1 MAYTPK
7 SSNPG
12 IFDVYKT
19 GSKSVSSNK
28 SYVRACSVSYAY
40 DSGYYNYIGNN
51 TIAYPLCQLA
61 DAPESAAV
69 KTNDVYSYVFL
80 KGFLVTDNN
89 KKLLRRKCTIDNVHI
104 AGYDGPGQSGPQVG
118 SMSVTL
124 NGCMLVPTYDTIPIA
139 DRIQYQQPD
148 AEWMQIDAV
157 YLSNFDCK
165 IVQSIDYSRA
175 TKCYF
180 LSHDGDIPSDFSA
193 EQSNAVSVYNDI
205 TVKVLAMR
213 LEKAV
218 NQMTQQYSSDYEI
231 TDAIIQ
237 LDNNEIIVLKGN
249 NKVRDDY
256 FLNAVTNWGTDQP
269 ILENLEF
276 WYDTDFYNVP
286 TSITELAYDEQYL
299 GISKLNTMLIMS
311 SYGAAATSCITPF
324 AKTITS
330 SIDDFASY
338 DIVNLLPS
346 TMQQHS
352 TTFTDVEPFEYFN
365 AEDFDP
371 DADWESFIAGIV
383 VDYDYYYNGK
393 IIINPTYSLYQHNS
407 RNGLQR
413 RVFQEDVKTIG
424 LTDLTQDQIEK
435 MEDLT
440 EIPYASMTSEGLFIT
455 PMEYYEGFNANRVEG
470 SLLTLEN
477 KVKENDRDIPV
488 YFWVETLKNWC
499 TYEYEKLT
507 DWNGFARLKVWNG
520 RNGWHYLDEIL
531 QQQRSCQM
539 TITQMQDARTDYLAG
554 RDPDKNLGR
563 LNRYRNILVANSS
576 LYRFPYEKLNTTVL
590 QRVYTPTNEA
600 NWIVE
605 DNTFFLVRVISKA
618 VDYLADY
625 AMMLVDW
632 SPIGLIYN
640 SYKDGI
646 GSAFG
651 AGWNRWTSTLGDIF
665 GGIKAL
671 VSPVINWLFSDSE
684 VTNTP
689 EKRLKKIDTR
699 RLLVTAAEY
708 LFLPYDTGY
717 SSNDVTTFQ
726 TIRFRN
732 EWGADGIVSRTSLKA
747 GHNIGN
753 PIGSPLV
760 VRSTTGELT
769 LAVSMTYQGPWRQY
783 YGDEDYKKQVGI
795 SQNDVDMTNKM
806 LEKMFGDGKD
816 KTASD
821 YLNIRGGLL
830 SSIALADGASLQ
842 TVMAN
847 DVVEQTNAG
856 DSASCEITITA
867 NRSKTSSDVETPTIN
882 TLTKW

>member
-12 IFDVYKT
+12 TFDVYKT
-19 GSKSVSSNK
+19 DSKSGSSTK

-40 DSGYYNYIGNN
+40 DLCYVDDDS
-51 TIAYPLCQLA
+51 IAYPLCQLA
-61 DAPESAAV
+61 GAPQSSN
-69 KTNDVYSYVFL
+69 KSNDVYSYVFL

-89 KKLLRRKCTIDNVHI
+89 VKLLRRKCTINNVHI
-104 AGYDGPGQSGPQVG
+104 AGYDGSSQSGPQVG

-124 NGCMLVPTYDTIPIA
+124 NGCMLVPKHNTITIA
-139 DRIQYQQPD
+139 DRIQYQEPD
-148 AEWMQIDAV
+148 AQYMLVDVV
-157 YLSNFDCK
+157 YLSNFDCD
-165 IVQSIDYSRA
+165 IVKTINYSRA

-180 LSHDGDIPSDFSA
+180 LGGGASSVPPSDFSQ
-193 EQSNAVSVYNDI
+193 EQSNAVTTYNDI
-205 TVKVLAMR
+205 SVKVLAMR
-213 LEKAV
+213 LEKKV
-218 NQMTQQYSSDYEI
+218 NQMVGGQSDYEI

-237 LDNNEIIVLKGN
+237 IDNNEIIVLKGN
-249 NKVRDDY
+249 DRVRDDY
-256 FLNAVTNWGTDQP
+256 FLNAVTNWKSNQP
-269 ILENLEF
+269 RLQDLKFE
-276 WYDTDFYNVP
+276 YYNDYYYVP
-286 TSITELAYDEQYL
+286 TSITTLAYDEQYL

-311 SYGAAATSCITPF
+311 SGGAAASESITPT
-324 AKTITS
+324 AETITS
-330 SIDDFASY
+330 TIDALDGPT
-338 DIVNLLPS
+338 IVNLLPS
-346 TMQQHS
+346 SMQQHE
-352 TTFTDVEPFEYFN
+352 TTFTDVVPFEYFR

-371 DADWESFIAGIV
+371 DADWESFIEGII

-393 IIINPTYSLYQHNS
+393 IIKNHTYSLYQRNS

-413 RVFQEDVKTIG
+413 RVFQEDGKTTG
-424 LTDLTQDQIEK
+424 LTDLTDDQIEK
-435 MEDLT
+435 MENLT
-440 EIPYASMTSEGLFIT
+440 EIPYASMTSEGLFVT
-455 PMEYYEGFNANRVEG
+455 PMEFYEGFNANRVEG

-477 KVKENDRDIPV
+477 KVKENDSDIPV

-520 RNGWHYLDEIL
+520 KNGWLYLDEIL

-539 TITQMQDARTDYLAG
+539 TITQMQDARTNYLAG
-554 RDPDKNLGR
+554 RDASINLDR

-600 NWIVE
+600 DWIVE
-605 DNTFFLVRVISKA
+605 DDTFFLVRVVSKF
-618 VDYLADY
+618 VDFLEDW
-625 AMMLVDW
+625 AMMIVDW

-640 SYKDGI
+640 AYTDGI

-651 AGWNRWTSTLGDIF
+651 AGWNRWTSALGDIF
-665 GGIKAL
+665 GGIAAL
-671 VSPVINWLFSDSE
+671 VSPVIDWLFSDAEAS
-684 VTNTP
+684 NTL

-699 RLLVTAAEY
+699 KLLVTAAEY

-732 EWGADGIVSRTSLKA
+732 EWGTDGIVSRTGLKA

-753 PIGSPLV
+753 PMGSPLV

-769 LAVSMTYQGPWRQY
+769 LAVSMTYQGPWKQF
-783 YGDEDYKKQVGI
+783 YGDDDYEKHVGL

-806 LEKMFGDGKD
+806 LAKMFGDGKD
-816 KTASD
+816 KTAND

-830 SSIALADGASLQ
+830 NTVALAGGTSLQ

-847 DVVEQTNAG
+847 DAVEQTNAG

-867 NRSKTSSDVETPTIN
+867 NRSKTYSDVETPTIN

>member
-19 GSKSVSSNK
+19 GSKSGTSTK

-40 DSGYYNYIGNN
+40 PSGYIGDNS
-51 TIAYPLCQLA
+51 IAYPLCQLA
-61 DAPESAAV
+61 DAPESAD

-89 KKLLRRKCTIDNVHI
+89 VKLLRRKCTINNVHI
-104 AGYDGPGQSGPQVG
+104 AGYDGPSQSGPQVG

-148 AEWMQIDAV
+148 AEWMLIDAV

-165 IVQSIDYSRA
+165 IVKSISYSSA
-175 TKCYF
+175 TNCYF
-180 LSHDGDIPSDFSA
+180 LGGGGVIPSDFSA

-213 LEKAV
+213 LEKVV

-269 ILENLEF
+269 RLENLEF
-276 WYDTDFYNVP
+276 WHNNDFYNVY

-311 SYGAAATSCITPF
+311 SYGAAATSYIIPF

-330 SIDDFASY
+330 SIDAFASY

-352 TTFTDVEPFEYFN
+352 TTFTDVVPFEYFT
-365 AEDFDP
+365 AEVFDP
-371 DADWESFIAGIV
+371 DADWESFIEGIL

-413 RVFQEDVKTIG
+413 RVLQEDVKTTG
-424 LTDLTQDQIEK
+424 LTDLTRDQIEK

-440 EIPYASMTSEGLFIT
+440 EIPYASMTSEGLFVT

-477 KVKENDRDIPV
+477 KVKENDSDIPV

-520 RNGWHYLDEIL
+520 RNGWFYLDEIL

-539 TITQMQDARTDYLAG
+539 TITQMQDARTDYLAD
-554 RDPDKNLGR
+554 RDAAKNLER

-605 DNTFFLVRVISKA
+605 DDTFFLVRVVSKV
-618 VDYLADY
+618 VDFLENY
-625 AMMLVDW
+625 AMMIVDW
-632 SPIGLIYN
+632 SPIGIIYN

-651 AGWNRWTSTLGDIF
+651 AGWNRWTSALGDIF
-665 GGIKAL
+665 GGIEAL

-684 VTNTP
+684 ATNTP
-689 EKRLKKIDTR
+689 EKRLRKIDTR
-699 RLLVTAAEY
+699 KLLVAAVEY

-717 SSNDVTTFQ
+717 SSNDVATFQ

-732 EWGADGIVSRTSLKA
+732 EWGTDGIVSRTSLKA

-753 PIGSPLV
+753 PMGSPLV

-769 LAVSMTYQGPWRQY
+769 LAVSMTYQGPWRQF
-783 YGDEDYKKQVGI
+783 YGTEDYVKQVGI

-806 LEKMFGDGKD
+806 LAKMFGDGTD
-816 KTASD
+816 KTAND

-830 SSIALADGASLQ
+830 SSIALAGGASLK

-856 DSASCEITITA
+856 DSASCEITIIA

>member
-1 MAYTPK
+1 MDYTPK

-40 DSGYYNYIGNN
+40 DSGYNNYIGDN

-104 AGYDGPGQSGPQVG
+104 AGYNGPSQSGPQVG

-139 DRIQYQQPD
+139 DRIQYQQPG
-148 AEWMQIDAV
+148 AEFMQIDAV

-165 IVQSIDYSRA
+165 IVRSISYSRA
-175 TKCYF
+175 TECYF

-276 WYDTDFYNVP
+276 WHNNDFYNVY
-286 TSITELAYDEQYL
+286 TSITDLAYDEQYL

-311 SYGAAATSCITPF
+311 SYGAAATSYIIPF

-330 SIDDFASY
+330 SIDAFASY

-352 TTFTDVEPFEYFN
+352 TTFTDVVPFEYFT

-371 DADWESFIAGIV
+371 DADWESFIEGIL

-413 RVFQEDVKTIG
+413 RVFQEDVKTTG

-440 EIPYASMTSEGLFIT
+440 EIPYASMTSEGLFVT

-477 KVKENDRDIPV
+477 KVKENDSDIPV

-539 TITQMQDARTDYLAG
+539 TITQMQDARTDYLAD
-554 RDPDKNLGR
+554 RDAAKNLDR

-605 DNTFFLVRVISKA
+605 DDTFFLVRVVSKV
-618 VDYLADY
+618 VDFLEDY
-625 AMMLVDW
+625 AMMIVDW
-632 SPIGLIYN
+632 SPIGIIYN

-651 AGWNRWTSTLGDIF
+651 AGWNRWTSALGDIF
-665 GGIKAL
+665 GGIEAL

-684 VTNTP
+684 ATNTP
-689 EKRLKKIDTR
+689 EKRLRKIDTR
-699 RLLVTAAEY
+699 KLLVAAVEY

-717 SSNDVTTFQ
+717 SSNDVATFQ

-732 EWGADGIVSRTSLKA
+732 EWGTDGIVSRTSLKA

-769 LAVSMTYQGPWRQY
+769 LAVSMTYQGPWRQF
-783 YGDEDYKKQVGI
+783 YGTEDYAKQVGI

-806 LEKMFGDGKD
+806 LAKMFGDGTD
-816 KTASD
+816 KTAND

-830 SSIALADGASLQ
+830 SSIALAGGASLK

-856 DSASCEITITA
+856 DSASCEITIIA

>member
-40 DSGYYNYIGNN
+40 ASGYYNYIGDN

>member
-1 MAYTPK
+1 MAYIPK

-12 IFDVYKT
+12 TFDVYKT
-19 GSKSVSSNK
+19 GSKSGTSNK

-40 DSGYYNYIGNN
+40 ASTNGYIGND
-51 TIAYPLCQLA
+51 TIAYPFVQLT
-61 DAPESAAV
+61 DAPESTDH

-89 KKLLRRKCTIDNVHI
+89 VKLLRRKCTINNVHI
-104 AGYDGPGQSGPQVG
+104 AGYDGPSQSGPQVG

-124 NGCMLVPTYDTIPIA
+124 NSCMLVPSSDTIPIT
-139 DRIQYQQPD
+139 DRIQYQRPD
-148 AEWMQIDAV
+148 APYITVSTV

-165 IVQSIDYSRA
+165 LVQSIYYSSA
-175 TKCYF
+175 TRCYK
-180 LSHDGDIPSDFSA
+180 LNHEVPPSDFSG
-193 EQSNAVSVYNDI
+193 EQSNAVSYYDDI

-213 LEKAV
+213 LEKTV
-218 NQMTQQYSSDYEI
+218 NQMVGYSSDYAI

-249 NKVRDDY
+249 DKVRDDY
-256 FLNAVTNWGTDQP
+256 FLNAVTNWGTEQP
-269 ILENLEF
+269 RLENLAF
-276 WYDTDFYNVP
+276 IYGNDFYNVP
-286 TSITELAYDEQYL
+286 TSVTELAYDEQYL
-299 GISKLNTMLIMS
+299 GISELNTLLIMS
-311 SYGAAATSCITPF
+311 SCGAAATDYITPTAENF
-324 AKTITS
+324 TYKTKNQ
-330 SIDDFASY
+330 IDDSALV
-338 DIVNLLPS
+338 DLLPS
-346 TMQQHS
+346 TMQQHD
-352 TTFTDVEPFEYFN
+352 TIFTEVAPFEYY
-365 AEDFDP
+365 ASETFDP
-371 DADWESFIAGIV
+371 DADWESFITGIL
-383 VDYDYYYNGK
+383 VDYDYYYMGK
-393 IIINPTYSLYQHNS
+393 IIRNHTYSLYQNGS
-407 RNGLQR
+407 RKGFQR
-413 RVFQEDVKTIG
+413 IVFQADGKNTG
-424 LTDLTQDQIEK
+424 PTALTDEQIEK
-435 MEDLT
+435 MEELT
-440 EIPYASMTSEGLFIT
+440 EIPYASMTSEGLFVT
-455 PMEYYEGFNANRVEG
+455 PMEYYEGLIANRVEG

-477 KVKENDRDIPV
+477 TVKDNDSSIPV

-520 RNGWHYLDEIL
+520 KNSWLYLDEIL

-539 TITQMQDARTDYLAG
+539 TITQMQNTRSDYLAG
-554 RDPDKNLGR
+554 RDPDTNLDR
-563 LNRYRNILVANSS
+563 LNRYRNILVANSA
-576 LYRFPYEKLNTTVL
+576 LYRFPYERLNTTVL

-605 DNTFFLVRVISKA
+605 DNRFFLVRVLNKA
-618 VDYLADY
+618 VDYLVDY
-625 AMMLVDW
+625 AMMIVDW
-632 SPIGLIYN
+632 SPIALIYN

-651 AGWNRWTSTLGDIF
+651 AGWNRWTSALGDIF

-671 VSPVINWLFSDSE
+671 VSPVINWLFSDPE
-684 VTNTP
+684 VSNTL

-699 RLLVTAAEY
+699 RLLVTAVEY

-717 SSNDVTTFQ
+717 LSNDVTTFQ

-732 EWGADGIVSRTSLKA
+732 EWGTDGIVSRTGLKA

-753 PIGSPLV
+753 PMGSPLV

-783 YGDEDYKKQVGI
+783 YGDVDYKKQVGI

-830 SSIALADGASLQ
+830 SSIALTGGASLQ
-842 TVMAN
+842 SVMAN

>member
-1 MAYTPK
+1 MAYIPK

-12 IFDVYKT
+12 TFDVYKT
-19 GSKSVSSNK
+19 GSKSGTSDK

-40 DSGYYNYIGNN
+40 TNGYIGND
-51 TIAYPLCQLA
+51 TIAYPFVQLA
-61 DAPESAAV
+61 DAPPSADH

-89 KKLLRRKCTIDNVHI
+89 VKLLRRKCTINNVHI
-104 AGYDGPGQSGPQVG
+104 AGYDGSSQSGPQVG

-124 NGCMLVPTYDTIPIA
+124 NGCMLVPSSDTIPIT
-139 DRIQYQQPD
+139 DRIQYQLPD
-148 AEWMQIDAV
+148 APYITVSTV

-165 IVQSIDYSRA
+165 LVQSIYYSAA

-180 LSHDGDIPSDFSA
+180 LGGGYDVPPSDFSG
-193 EQSNAVSVYNDI
+193 EQSNAVSYYNDI

-213 LEKAV
+213 LEKTV
-218 NQMTQQYSSDYEI
+218 NQTVGYSSDYAI

-249 NKVRDDY
+249 DKVRDDY
-256 FLNAVTNWGTDQP
+256 FLNAVTNWGTGQP
-269 ILENLEF
+269 RLANLEF
-276 WYDTDFYNVP
+276 IYGNDSYNVH
-286 TSITELAYDEQYL
+286 TNVTELAYDEQYL
-299 GISKLNTMLIMS
+299 GISELNTLLIMS
-311 SYGAAATSCITPF
+311 SGGAAVSDYIVATAENFTYKDENRPDGS
-324 AKTITS
+324 ALV
-330 SIDDFASY
+330 D
-338 DIVNLLPS
+338 LLPS
-346 TMQQHS
+346 TMQQHD
-352 TTFTDVEPFEYFN
+352 TIFTEVAPFDYYASET
-365 AEDFDP
+365 FDP
-371 DADWESFIAGIV
+371 DADWESFITGIL
-383 VDYDYYYNGK
+383 VDYDYYYMGK
-393 IIINPTYSLYQHNS
+393 IIRNHAYSLYQNGS
-407 RNGLQR
+407 RKGFQR
-413 RVFQEDVKTIG
+413 IVFQADGKNTG
-424 LTDLTQDQIEK
+424 PTALTDEQIEK
-435 MEDLT
+435 MEELT
-440 EIPYASMTSEGLFIT
+440 EIPYASMTSEGLFVT
-455 PMEYYEGFNANRVEG
+455 PMEYYEGLIANRVEG

-477 KVKENDRDIPV
+477 TVKDNDSSIPV

-520 RNGWHYLDEIL
+520 KNSWLYLDEIL

-539 TITQMQDARTDYLAG
+539 TITQMQNARSDYLAG
-554 RDPDKNLGR
+554 RDPDTNLDR
-563 LNRYRNILVANSS
+563 LNRYRNILVANSA
-576 LYRFPYEKLNTTVL
+576 LYRFPYERLNTTVL

-605 DNTFFLVRVISKA
+605 DNTFFLVRVLSKA
-618 VDYLADY
+618 VDFLVDY
-625 AMMLVDW
+625 AMMIVDW
-632 SPIGLIYN
+632 SPIALIYN

-651 AGWNRWTSTLGDIF
+651 AGWNRWTSALGDIF
-665 GGIKAL
+665 GGINAL
-671 VSPVINWLFSDSE
+671 VSPVIDWLFSDPE
-684 VTNTP
+684 VSNTL

-699 RLLVTAAEY
+699 RLLVTAVEY

-732 EWGADGIVSRTSLKA
+732 EWGTDGIVSRTGLKS

-753 PIGSPLV
+753 PMGSPLV

-783 YGDEDYKKQVGI
+783 YGDDDYKKQVGI

-830 SSIALADGASLQ
+830 SSIALTGGASLQ
-842 TVMAN
+842 SVMAN

>member
-19 GSKSVSSNK
+19 GSKSGSSTK

-40 DSGYYNYIGNN
+40 TDSVYIGDNA
-51 TIAYPLCQLA
+51 IAYPLCQLA
-61 DAPESAAV
+61 DAPEKAD

-89 KKLLRRKCTIDNVHI
+89 VKLLRRKCTINNVHI
-104 AGYDGPGQSGPQVG
+104 AGYDGPSQSGPQVG

-124 NGCMLVPTYDTIPIA
+124 NGCMLVPTHDTIPIA

-148 AEWMQIDAV
+148 AEHMLIDAV

-165 IVQSIDYSRA
+165 IVKSIHYSSA
-175 TKCYF
+175 TNCYF
-180 LSHDGDIPSDFSA
+180 LGGGGVIPSDFSA

-213 LEKAV
+213 LEKVV

-237 LDNNEIIVLKGN
+237 LNNNEIIVLKGN

-269 ILENLEF
+269 GLENLEF
-276 WYDTDFYNVP
+276 WHNNDFYNVY
-286 TSITELAYDEQYL
+286 TRITELAYDEQYL

-311 SYGAAATSCITPF
+311 SVGAAATSDITPT

-330 SIDDFASY
+330 SIDAFASY

-352 TTFTDVEPFEYFN
+352 TTFTDVEPFEYFT
-365 AEDFDP
+365 AEVFDP
-371 DADWESFIAGIV
+371 DADWESFIAGIL

-393 IIINPTYSLYQHNS
+393 IIINPTYSLYQRNS
-407 RNGLQR
+407 RNGFQR
-413 RVFQEDVKTIG
+413 RVFQADGKTTG
-424 LTDLTQDQIEK
+424 LADLTDDQIQK
-435 MEDLT
+435 MEELT
-440 EIPYASMTSEGLFIT
+440 EIPYSSMTSEGLFVT
-455 PMEYYEGFNANRVEG
+455 PMEYYEGLSSNRVEG

-477 KVKENDRDIPV
+477 KVKENDSDIPV

-520 RNGWHYLDEIL
+520 INSWFYLDEIL

-539 TITQMQDARTDYLAG
+539 TITQMQNTRSDYLAG
-554 RDPDKNLGR
+554 IETEKNLDR

-576 LYRFPYEKLNTTVL
+576 LYRFPYERLNTTVL

-618 VDYLADY
+618 VDFLADY

-651 AGWNRWTSTLGDIF
+651 AGWNRWTSSLGDIF

-671 VSPVINWLFSDSE
+671 VSPVIDWLFSDPE
-684 VTNTP
+684 VSNTL

-732 EWGADGIVSRTSLKA
+732 EWGTDGIVSRTSLKA

-783 YGDEDYKKQVGI
+783 YGTEDYKKQVGI

>member
-1 MAYTPK
+1 MAYIPK

-12 IFDVYKT
+12 TFDVYKT
-19 GSKSVSSNK
+19 GSKSGTSDK
-28 SYVRACSVSYAY
+28 SYVRACSISYAY
-40 DSGYYNYIGNN
+40 ASTNGYIGND
-51 TIAYPLCQLA
+51 TIAYPFVQLT
-61 DAPESAAV
+61 DAPESTDN

-89 KKLLRRKCTIDNVHI
+89 VKLLRRKCTINNVHI
-104 AGYDGPGQSGPQVG
+104 AGYDGPSQSGPQVG

-124 NGCMLVPTYDTIPIA
+124 NGCMLVPSSDTIPIT
-139 DRIQYQQPD
+139 DRIQYQPPN
-148 AEWMQIDAV
+148 APYITVSTV

-165 IVQSIDYSRA
+165 LVKSIYYSSA
-175 TKCYF
+175 TECYK
-180 LSHDGDIPSDFSA
+180 LSHNVPPSDFSG
-193 EQSNAVSVYNDI
+193 EQSNAVSYYGDI

-213 LEKAV
+213 LEKTV
-218 NQMTQQYSSDYEI
+218 NQMSGYSSDYAI

-256 FLNAVTNWGTDQP
+256 FLNAVTNWGTEQP
-269 ILENLEF
+269 NLENLEF
-276 WYDTDFYNVP
+276 WHNNDFYNVY
-286 TSITELAYDEQYL
+286 THITELAYDEQYL
-299 GISKLNTMLIMS
+299 GISKLNTMLIMI
-311 SYGAAATSCITPF
+311 SYGAAATSDIIPF

-371 DADWESFIAGIV
+371 DADWESFIEGIL
-383 VDYDYYYNGK
+383 VDYDYYYMGK
-393 IIINPTYSLYQHNS
+393 IIINPTYSLYQNGS
-407 RNGLQR
+407 RNGFQR
-413 RVFQEDVKTIG
+413 RVFQADSKTTG
-424 LTDLTQDQIEK
+424 LTDLTDDQIQK
-435 MEDLT
+435 MEELT
-440 EIPYASMTSEGLFIT
+440 EIPYASMTSEGLFVT
-455 PMEYYEGFNANRVEG
+455 PMEYYEGLSTNRVEG

-477 KVKENDRDIPV
+477 KVKDNDSNIPV

-520 RNGWHYLDEIL
+520 RNGWFYLDEIL

-539 TITQMQDARTDYLAG
+539 TITQMQDARSDYLDG
-554 RDPDKNLGR
+554 IETDKNLDR
-563 LNRYRNILVANSS
+563 LNKYRNILVANSS

-605 DNTFFLVRVISKA
+605 DDTFFLVRVVSKV
-618 VDYLADY
+618 VDFLEDY

-689 EKRLKKIDTR
+689 EKRLRKIDTR
-699 RLLVTAAEY
+699 KLLVAAVEY

-717 SSNDVTTFQ
+717 SSNDVATFQ

-732 EWGADGIVSRTSLKA
+732 EWGTDGIVSRTSLKA

-753 PIGSPLV
+753 PMGSPLV

-769 LAVSMTYQGPWRQY
+769 LAVSMTYQGPWRQF
-783 YGDEDYKKQVGI
+783 YGNEDYVKQVGI

-806 LEKMFGDGKD
+806 LAKMFGDGTD
-816 KTASD
+816 KTAND

-847 DVVEQTNAG
+847 DVVEQTNTG

>member
-1 MAYTPK
+1 MAYIPK

-12 IFDVYKT
+12 TFDVYKT
-19 GSKSVSSNK
+19 GSKSGTSDK

-40 DSGYYNYIGNN
+40 TLGHIGDD

-61 DAPESAAV
+61 GAPESAQN

-89 KKLLRRKCTIDNVHI
+89 VKLLRRKCTINNVHI
-104 AGYDGPGQSGPQVG
+104 AGYDGPSQSGPQVG

-124 NGCMLVPTYDTIPIA
+124 NGCMLVPSSDTIPIT
-139 DRIQYQQPD
+139 DRIQYQDP
-148 AEWMQIDAV
+148 AAPYITVSTV

-165 IVQSIDYSRA
+165 LVQSIYYSAA

-180 LSHDGDIPSDFSA
+180 LGGGYDVPPSDFSG
-193 EQSNAVSVYNDI
+193 EQSNAVSYYNDI

-213 LEKAV
+213 LEKTD
-218 NQMTQQYSSDYEI
+218 NQMVGYSTDYAI

-249 NKVRDDY
+249 DKVRDDY
-256 FLNAVTNWGTDQP
+256 FLNAVTNWGTGQP
-269 ILENLEF
+269 RLENLAF
-276 WYDTDFYNVP
+276 YYGNDYDSYNVY
-286 TSITELAYDEQYL
+286 TSVTELAYDEQYL
-299 GISKLNTMLIMS
+299 GISELNTLLIMS
-311 SYGAAATSCITPF
+311 SDGAAATDYITPTAENF
-324 AKTITS
+324 TYKAKNQL
-330 SIDDFASY
+330 DDSALV
-338 DIVNLLPS
+338 DLLPS
-346 TMQQHS
+346 TMQQHD
-352 TTFTDVEPFEYFN
+352 TIFTEVAPFDYYASET
-365 AEDFDP
+365 FDP
-371 DADWESFIAGIV
+371 DADWESFISGIL
-383 VDYDYYYNGK
+383 VDYDYYYMGK
-393 IIINPTYSLYQHNS
+393 IIRNHTYSLYQNGS
-407 RNGLQR
+407 RKGFQR
-413 RVFQEDVKTIG
+413 IVFQADGKNTG
-424 LTDLTQDQIEK
+424 PTALTDEQIEK
-435 MEDLT
+435 MEELT
-440 EIPYASMTSEGLFIT
+440 EIPYASMTSEGLFVT
-455 PMEYYEGFNANRVEG
+455 PMEYYEGLIANRVEG

-477 KVKENDRDIPV
+477 TVKDNDSSIPV

-520 RNGWHYLDEIL
+520 KNSWLYLDEIL

-539 TITQMQDARTDYLAG
+539 TIIQMQDARSDYLAG
-554 RDPDKNLGR
+554 IDTATNLDR
-563 LNRYRNILVANSS
+563 LNKYRNILVANSA
-576 LYRFPYEKLNTTVL
+576 LYRFPYERLNTTVL

-605 DNTFFLVRVISKA
+605 DNRFFLVRVLNKA
-618 VDYLADY
+618 VDFLVDY
-625 AMMLVDW
+625 AMMIVDW
-632 SPIGLIYN
+632 SPIALIYN

-651 AGWNRWTSTLGDIF
+651 AGWNRWTSSLGDIF

-671 VSPVINWLFSDSE
+671 VSPVINWLFSDPE
-684 VTNTP
+684 VSNTL

-699 RLLVTAAEY
+699 RLLVTVVEY

-732 EWGADGIVSRTSLKA
+732 KWWTDGIVSRKGLKS

-753 PIGSPLV
+753 PMGSPLV

-783 YGDEDYKKQVGI
+783 YGDYDYKKQVGI

-830 SSIALADGASLQ
+830 SSIALTGGASLQ
-842 TVMAN
+842 SVMAN

>member
-19 GSKSVSSNK
+19 GSKSGTSTK

-40 DSGYYNYIGNN
+40 DSGYNNYIGDN

-69 KTNDVYSYVFL
+69 KTNDVYSYIFL

-104 AGYDGPGQSGPQVG
+104 AGYDGPSQSGPQVG

-124 NGCMLVPTYDTIPIA
+124 NGCMLVPTHDTIPIA

-148 AEWMQIDAV
+148 AEHMLIDAV

-165 IVQSIDYSRA
+165 IVKSISYSSA
-175 TKCYF
+175 TNCYF
-180 LSHDGDIPSDFSA
+180 LGGGGVIPSDFSA

-213 LEKAV
+213 LEKVV

-269 ILENLEF
+269 RLENLEF
-276 WYDTDFYNVP
+276 WHNNDFYNVY

-311 SYGAAATSCITPF
+311 SVGAAATSDITPI

-330 SIDDFASY
+330 SIDAFASY

-352 TTFTDVEPFEYFN
+352 TTFTDVVPFEYFT
-365 AEDFDP
+365 AEVFDP
-371 DADWESFIAGIV
+371 DADWESFIEGIL

-413 RVFQEDVKTIG
+413 RVLQEDVKTTG

-440 EIPYASMTSEGLFIT
+440 EIPYASMTSEGLFVT

-477 KVKENDRDIPV
+477 KVKENDSDIPV

-520 RNGWHYLDEIL
+520 RNGWFYLDEIL

-539 TITQMQDARTDYLAG
+539 TITQMQDARTDYLAD
-554 RDPDKNLGR
+554 RDAAKNLER

-605 DNTFFLVRVISKA
+605 DDTFFLVRVVSKV
-618 VDYLADY
+618 VDFLEDY
-625 AMMLVDW
+625 AMMIVDW
-632 SPIGLIYN
+632 SPIGIIYN

-651 AGWNRWTSTLGDIF
+651 AGWNRWTSALGDIF
-665 GGIKAL
+665 GGIEAL

-684 VTNTP
+684 ATNTP
-689 EKRLKKIDTR
+689 EKRLRKIDTR
-699 RLLVTAAEY
+699 KLLVAAVEY

-717 SSNDVTTFQ
+717 SSNDVATFQ

-732 EWGADGIVSRTSLKA
+732 EWGTDGIVSRTSLKA

-753 PIGSPLV
+753 PMGSPLV

-769 LAVSMTYQGPWRQY
+769 LAVSMTYQGPWRQF
-783 YGDEDYKKQVGI
+783 YGTEDYVKQVGI

-806 LEKMFGDGKD
+806 LAKMFGDGTD
-816 KTASD
+816 KTAND

-830 SSIALADGASLQ
+830 SSIALAGGASLK

-856 DSASCEITITA
+856 DSASCEITIIA

-882 TLTKW
+882 TVTKW

>member
-19 GSKSVSSNK
+19 GSKSGTSTK

-40 DSGYYNYIGNN
+40 PSGYIGDNS
-51 TIAYPLCQLA
+51 IAYPLCQLA
-61 DAPESAAV
+61 DAPESAD

-89 KKLLRRKCTIDNVHI
+89 VKLLRRKCTINNVHI
-104 AGYDGPGQSGPQVG
+104 AGYDGPSQSGPQVG

-148 AEWMQIDAV
+148 AEWMLIDAV

-165 IVQSIDYSRA
+165 IVKSISYSSA
-175 TKCYF
+175 TNCYF
-180 LSHDGDIPSDFSA
+180 LGGGGVIPSDFSA

-213 LEKAV
+213 LEKVV

-269 ILENLEF
+269 RLENLEF
-276 WYDTDFYNVP
+276 WHNNDFYNVY

-311 SYGAAATSCITPF
+311 SYGAAATSYIIPF

-330 SIDDFASY
+330 SIDAFASY

-352 TTFTDVEPFEYFN
+352 TTFTDVVPFEYFT
-365 AEDFDP
+365 AEVFDP
-371 DADWESFIAGIV
+371 DADWESFIEGIL

-413 RVFQEDVKTIG
+413 RVLQEDVKTTG
-424 LTDLTQDQIEK
+424 LTDLTRDQIEK

-440 EIPYASMTSEGLFIT
+440 EIPYASMTSEGLFVT

-520 RNGWHYLDEIL
+520 RNGWFYLDEIL

-539 TITQMQDARTDYLAG
+539 TITQMQDARTDYLAD
-554 RDPDKNLGR
+554 RDAAKNLER

-605 DNTFFLVRVISKA
+605 DDTFFLVRVVSKV
-618 VDYLADY
+618 VDFLENY
-625 AMMLVDW
+625 AMMIVDW
-632 SPIGLIYN
+632 SPIGIIYN

-651 AGWNRWTSTLGDIF
+651 AGWNRWTSALGDIF
-665 GGIKAL
+665 GGIEAL

-684 VTNTP
+684 ATNTP
-689 EKRLKKIDTR
+689 EKRLRKIDTR
-699 RLLVTAAEY
+699 KLLVAAVEY

-717 SSNDVTTFQ
+717 SSNDVATFQ

-732 EWGADGIVSRTSLKA
+732 EWGTDGIVSRTSLKA

-753 PIGSPLV
+753 PMGSPLV

-769 LAVSMTYQGPWRQY
+769 LAVSMTYQGPWRQF
-783 YGDEDYKKQVGI
+783 YGTEDYVKQVGI

-806 LEKMFGDGKD
+806 LAKMFGDGTD
-816 KTASD
+816 KTAND

-830 SSIALADGASLQ
+830 SSIALAGGASLK

-856 DSASCEITITA
+856 DSASCEITIIA

>member
-1 MAYTPK
+1 MTYTPK
-7 SSNPG
+7 SPNPG
-12 IFDVYKT
+12 TFDVYKT
-19 GSKSVSSNK
+19 GSKSGTSTK

-40 DSGYYNYIGNN
+40 PLGYIDDD

-61 DAPESAAV
+61 DAPESAQN
-69 KTNDVYSYVFL
+69 KSNDVYSYAFL

-89 KKLLRRKCTIDNVHI
+89 VKLLRRKCTISNVHI
-104 AGYDGPGQSGPQVG
+104 AGYDGLSQSGPQVG

-124 NGCMLVPTYDTIPIA
+124 NGCMLVPTNDTIPIT
-139 DRIQYQQPD
+139 DRIQYQYTD
-148 AEWMQIDAV
+148 AGSTLIDAV
-157 YLSNFDCK
+157 YLSNFNCK
-165 IVQSIDYSRA
+165 VVQTIDYARA

-180 LSHDGDIPSDFSA
+180 LSSSTMVPPSDFSQ
-193 EQSNAVSVYNDI
+193 EKSNAVSYYGDI

-213 LEKAV
+213 LEKHTD
-218 NQMTQQYSSDYEI
+218 QMVGYSTDYAI

-249 NKVRDDY
+249 DKVRDDY
-256 FLNAVTNWGTDQP
+256 FLNAVTNWGTEQP
-269 ILENLEF
+269 RLENLAF
-276 WYDTDFYNVP
+276 VYGNDFYNVP
-286 TSITELAYDEQYL
+286 TSVTELAYDEQYL
-299 GISKLNTMLIMS
+299 GISKLNTMLIMLS
-311 SYGAAATSCITPF
+311 SGAAATSYITPT
-324 AKTITS
+324 AETITDK
-330 SIDDFASY
+330 IDDLANPDGSALV
-338 DIVNLLPS
+338 DLLPLS
-346 TMQQHS
+346 MQQHD
-352 TTFTDVEPFEYFN
+352 TTFTDVAPFDYFA

-371 DADWESFIAGIV
+371 DADWESFITGIL
-383 VDYDYYYNGK
+383 VDYDYYYMGK
-393 IIINPTYSLYQHNS
+393 IIRNPTYSLYQRNS
-407 RNGLQR
+407 RNGFQR
-413 RVFQEDVKTIG
+413 RVFQADIKTTG
-424 LTDLTQDQIEK
+424 LTDLTDVQIQK
-435 MEDLT
+435 MEELT
-440 EIPYASMTSEGLFIT
+440 EIPYDSMTSEGLFVT
-455 PMEYYEGFNANRVEG
+455 PMEYYEGLITNRVEG

-477 KVKENDRDIPV
+477 KVEEDPNNIPV

-520 RNGWHYLDEIL
+520 INSWFYLDEIL

-539 TITQMQDARTDYLAG
+539 TITQMQDARLDYLA
-554 RDPDKNLGR
+554 DIEADKNLDR
-563 LNRYRNILVANSS
+563 LNKYRNILVANSS
-576 LYRFPYEKLNTTVL
+576 LYRFPYERLNTTVL
-590 QRVYTPTNEA
+590 QRVYTPANDA

-605 DNTFFLVRVISKA
+605 DDTFFLVRVISKV
-618 VDYLADY
+618 VDFLVDY

-651 AGWNRWTSTLGDIF
+651 AGWNRWTSAIGDIF
-665 GGIKAL
+665 GGIEAL
-671 VSPVINWLFSDSE
+671 VSPVIDWLFSDSE
-684 VTNTP
+684 TTNTL
-689 EKRLKKIDTR
+689 EKSLKKIDTR

-732 EWGADGIVSRTSLKA
+732 EWGTDGIVSRKSLKA

>member
-19 GSKSVSSNK
+19 GSKSGSSTK

-40 DSGYYNYIGNN
+40 TDSVYIGDNA
-51 TIAYPLCQLA
+51 IAYPLCQLA
-61 DAPESAAV
+61 DAPEKAD

-89 KKLLRRKCTIDNVHI
+89 VKLLRRKCTINNVHI
-104 AGYDGPGQSGPQVG
+104 AGYDGPSQSGPQVG

-124 NGCMLVPTYDTIPIA
+124 NGCMLVPTHDTIPIA

-148 AEWMQIDAV
+148 AEHMLIDAV

-165 IVQSIDYSRA
+165 IVKSIHYSSA
-175 TKCYF
+175 TNCYF
-180 LSHDGDIPSDFSA
+180 LGGGGVIPSDFSA

-213 LEKAV
+213 LEKVV

-237 LDNNEIIVLKGN
+237 LNNNEIIVLKGN

-269 ILENLEF
+269 GLENLEF
-276 WYDTDFYNVP
+276 WHNNDFYNVY
-286 TSITELAYDEQYL
+286 TRITELAYDEQYL

-311 SYGAAATSCITPF
+311 SVGAAATSDITPT

-330 SIDDFASY
+330 SIDAFASY

-352 TTFTDVEPFEYFN
+352 TTFTDVEPFEYFT
-365 AEDFDP
+365 AEVFDP
-371 DADWESFIAGIV
+371 DADWESFIAGIL

-393 IIINPTYSLYQHNS
+393 IIINPTYSLYQRNS
-407 RNGLQR
+407 RNGFQR
-413 RVFQEDVKTIG
+413 RVFQADGKTTG
-424 LTDLTQDQIEK
+424 LADLTDDQIQK
-435 MEDLT
+435 MEELT
-440 EIPYASMTSEGLFIT
+440 EIPYSSMTSEGLFVT
-455 PMEYYEGFNANRVEG
+455 PMEYYEGLSSNRVEG

-477 KVKENDRDIPV
+477 KVKENDSDIPV

-520 RNGWHYLDEIL
+520 INSWFYLDEIL

-539 TITQMQDARTDYLAG
+539 TITQMQNTRSDYLAG
-554 RDPDKNLGR
+554 IETEKNLDR

-576 LYRFPYEKLNTTVL
+576 LYRFPYERLNTTVL

-618 VDYLADY
+618 VDFLADY

-632 SPIGLIYN
+632 SPIGLICN

-651 AGWNRWTSTLGDIF
+651 AGWNRWTSSLGDIF

-671 VSPVINWLFSDSE
+671 VSPVIDWLFSDPE
-684 VTNTP
+684 VSNTL

-732 EWGADGIVSRTSLKA
+732 EWGTDGIVSRTSLKA

-783 YGDEDYKKQVGI
+783 YGTEDYKKQVGI

>member
-1 MAYTPK
+1 MAYIPK

-12 IFDVYKT
+12 TFDVYKT
-19 GSKSVSSNK
+19 GNKSGTSDK
-28 SYVRACSVSYAY
+28 SYVRACSVFYA
-40 DSGYYNYIGNN
+40 DHDPLASIHSS
-51 TIAYPLCQLA
+51 TIAYPFVQLT
-61 DAPESAAV
+61 DAPPSTDNN
-69 KTNDVYSYVFL
+69 KNDVYSYVFL
-80 KGFLVTDNN
+80 KGLLVTANN
-89 KKLLRRKCTIDNVHI
+89 VKLLRRKCTINNVHI
-104 AGYDGPGQSGPQVG
+104 AGYDGPSQSGPLVG

-124 NGCMLVPTYDTIPIA
+124 NGCMLVPSSDTIPIT
-139 DRIQYQQPD
+139 DRIQYQLPD
-148 AEWMQIDAV
+148 EPYVTVSTV

-165 IVQSIDYSRA
+165 LVQTIDYSRA
-175 TKCYF
+175 TDCYF
-180 LSHDGDIPSDFSA
+180 LGLNELPTDFSG
-193 EQSNAVSVYNDI
+193 EKSDAVSYYDDI
-205 TVKVLAMR
+205 TVKVLALR
-213 LEKAV
+213 LEKTV
-218 NQMTQQYSSDYEI
+218 DQQVGYSSDYEI

-249 NKVRDDY
+249 DKVRDEY
-256 FLNAVTNWGTDQP
+256 FLNAVTNWGTLQP
-269 ILENLEF
+269 RLEHLEF
-276 WYDTDFYNVP
+276 IYGNDSYNVP
-286 TSITELAYDEQYL
+286 TNVTELAYDEQYL
-299 GISKLNTMLIMS
+299 GISELNTLLIMS
-311 SYGAAATSCITPF
+311 SAGAAVADYIIPTAENFTYKDETGPGGS
-324 AKTITS
+324 ALV
-330 SIDDFASY
+330 D
-338 DIVNLLPS
+338 LLPS
-346 TMQQHS
+346 TMQQHD
-352 TTFTDVEPFEYFN
+352 TIFTEVAPFDYYASET
-365 AEDFDP
+365 FDP
-371 DADWESFIAGIV
+371 DADWESFITGIV
-383 VDYDYYYNGK
+383 VDYDYYYMGK
-393 IIINPTYSLYQHNS
+393 IIKNHTYSLYQNGS
-407 RNGLQR
+407 RKGFQR
-413 RVFQEDVKTIG
+413 IVFQADGKNTG
-424 LTDLTQDQIEK
+424 PTALTNEQIEK
-435 MEDLT
+435 MEELT
-440 EIPYASMTSEGLFIT
+440 EIPYASMTSEGLFVT
-455 PMEYYEGFNANRVEG
+455 PMEYYEGLIADRVEG

-477 KVKENDRDIPV
+477 TVKDNDSSIPV

-520 RNGWHYLDEIL
+520 KNSWLYLDEIL

-539 TITQMQDARTDYLAG
+539 TITQMQNTRSDYLAS
-554 RDPDKNLGR
+554 RDTGTNLDR
-563 LNRYRNILVANSS
+563 LNRYRNILVANSA
-576 LYRFPYEKLNTTVL
+576 LYRFPYERLNTTVL

-605 DNTFFLVRVISKA
+605 DNTFFLVRVLSKA
-618 VDYLADY
+618 VDFLVDY
-625 AMMLVDW
+625 SMMIIDW
-632 SPIGLIYN
+632 SPTALIYN

-651 AGWNRWTSTLGDIF
+651 AGWNRWTSALGDIF
-665 GGIKAL
+665 GGINAL
-671 VSPVINWLFSDSE
+671 VSPVINWLFSDPEAS
-684 VTNTP
+684 NTL

-699 RLLVTAAEY
+699 RLLVTAVEY

-732 EWGADGIVSRTSLKA
+732 EWGTDGIVSRKSLKS

-753 PIGSPLV
+753 PMGSPLV

-783 YGDEDYKKQVGI
+783 YGDDDYKKRVGI

-830 SSIALADGASLQ
+830 SSIALTGGASLQ

>member
-19 GSKSVSSNK
+19 GSKSGTSTK

-40 DSGYYNYIGNN
+40 PSGYIGDNS
-51 TIAYPLCQLA
+51 IAYPLCQLA
-61 DAPESAAV
+61 DAPESAD

-89 KKLLRRKCTIDNVHI
+89 VKLLRRKCTINNVHI
-104 AGYDGPGQSGPQVG
+104 AGYDGPSQSGPQVG

-148 AEWMQIDAV
+148 AEWMLIDAV

-165 IVQSIDYSRA
+165 IVKSISYSSA
-175 TKCYF
+175 TNCYF
-180 LSHDGDIPSDFSA
+180 LGGGGVIPSDFSA

-213 LEKAV
+213 LEKVV

-269 ILENLEF
+269 RLENLEF
-276 WYDTDFYNVP
+276 WHNNDFYNVY

-311 SYGAAATSCITPF
+311 SYGAAATSYIIPF

-330 SIDDFASY
+330 SIDAFASY

-352 TTFTDVEPFEYFN
+352 TTFTDVVPFEYFT
-365 AEDFDP
+365 AEVFDP
-371 DADWESFIAGIV
+371 DADWESFIEGIL

-413 RVFQEDVKTIG
+413 RVLQEDVKTTG

-440 EIPYASMTSEGLFIT
+440 EIPYASMTSEGLFVT

-477 KVKENDRDIPV
+477 KVKENDSDIPV

-520 RNGWHYLDEIL
+520 RNGWFYLDEIL

-539 TITQMQDARTDYLAG
+539 TITQMQDARTDYLAD
-554 RDPDKNLGR
+554 RDAAKNLER

-605 DNTFFLVRVISKA
+605 DDTFFLVRVVSKV
-618 VDYLADY
+618 VDFLENY
-625 AMMLVDW
+625 AMMIVDW
-632 SPIGLIYN
+632 SPIGIIYN

-651 AGWNRWTSTLGDIF
+651 AGWNRWTSALGDIF
-665 GGIKAL
+665 GGIEAL

-684 VTNTP
+684 ATNTP
-689 EKRLKKIDTR
+689 EKRLRKIDTR
-699 RLLVTAAEY
+699 KLLVAAVEY

-717 SSNDVTTFQ
+717 SSNDVATFQ

-732 EWGADGIVSRTSLKA
+732 EWGTDGIVSRTSLKA

-753 PIGSPLV
+753 PMGSPLV

-769 LAVSMTYQGPWRQY
+769 LAVSMTYQGPWRQF
-783 YGDEDYKKQVGI
+783 YGTEDYVKQVGI

-806 LEKMFGDGKD
+806 LAKMFGDGTD
-816 KTASD
+816 KTAND

-830 SSIALADGASLQ
+830 SSIALAGGASLK

-856 DSASCEITITA
+856 DSASCEITIIA

-882 TLTKW
+882 TVTKW

>member
-19 GSKSVSSNK
+19 GSKSGTSTK

-40 DSGYYNYIGNN
+40 PSGYIGDNS
-51 TIAYPLCQLA
+51 IAYPLCQLA
-61 DAPESAAV
+61 DAPESAD

-89 KKLLRRKCTIDNVHI
+89 VKLLRRKCTINNVHI
-104 AGYDGPGQSGPQVG
+104 AGYDGPSQSGPQVG

-148 AEWMQIDAV
+148 AEWMLIDAV

-165 IVQSIDYSRA
+165 IVKSISYSSA
-175 TKCYF
+175 TNCYF
-180 LSHDGDIPSDFSA
+180 LGGGGVIPSDFSA

-213 LEKAV
+213 LEKVV

-269 ILENLEF
+269 RLENLEF
-276 WYDTDFYNVP
+276 WHNNDFYNVY

-311 SYGAAATSCITPF
+311 SYGAAATSYIIPF

-330 SIDDFASY
+330 SIDAFASY

-352 TTFTDVEPFEYFN
+352 TTFTDVVPFEYFT
-365 AEDFDP
+365 AEVFDP
-371 DADWESFIAGIV
+371 DADWESFIEGIL

-413 RVFQEDVKTIG
+413 RVLQEDVKTTG

-440 EIPYASMTSEGLFIT
+440 EIPYASMTSEGLFVT

-477 KVKENDRDIPV
+477 KVKENDSDIPV

-539 TITQMQDARTDYLAG
+539 TITQMQDARTDYLAD
-554 RDPDKNLGR
+554 RDAAKNLER

-605 DNTFFLVRVISKA
+605 DDTFFLVRVVSKV
-618 VDYLADY
+618 VDFLENY
-625 AMMLVDW
+625 AMMIVDW
-632 SPIGLIYN
+632 SPIGIIYN

-651 AGWNRWTSTLGDIF
+651 AGWNRWTSALGDIF
-665 GGIKAL
+665 GGIEAL

-684 VTNTP
+684 ATNTP
-689 EKRLKKIDTR
+689 EKRLRKIDTR
-699 RLLVTAAEY
+699 KLLVAAVEY

-717 SSNDVTTFQ
+717 SSNDVATFQ

-732 EWGADGIVSRTSLKA
+732 EWGTDGIVSRTSLKA

-753 PIGSPLV
+753 PMGSPLV

-769 LAVSMTYQGPWRQY
+769 LAVSMTYQGPWRQF
-783 YGDEDYKKQVGI
+783 YGTEDYVKQVGI

-806 LEKMFGDGKD
+806 LAKMFGDGTD
-816 KTASD
+816 KTAND

-830 SSIALADGASLQ
+830 SSIALAGGASLK

-856 DSASCEITITA
+856 DSASCEITIIA

-882 TLTKW
+882 TVTKW

>member
-1 MAYTPK
+1 M
-7 SSNPG
+7 
-12 IFDVYKT
+12 
-19 GSKSVSSNK
+19 
-28 SYVRACSVSYAY
+28 
-40 DSGYYNYIGNN
+40 
-51 TIAYPLCQLA
+51 
-61 DAPESAAV
+61 
-69 KTNDVYSYVFL
+69 
-80 KGFLVTDNN
+80 
-89 KKLLRRKCTIDNVHI
+89 
-104 AGYDGPGQSGPQVG
+104 
-118 SMSVTL
+118 
-124 NGCMLVPTYDTIPIA
+124 
-139 DRIQYQQPD
+139 
-148 AEWMQIDAV
+148 
-157 YLSNFDCK
+157 
-165 IVQSIDYSRA
+165 
-175 TKCYF
+175 
-180 LSHDGDIPSDFSA
+180 
-193 EQSNAVSVYNDI
+193 
-205 TVKVLAMR
+205 
-213 LEKAV
+213 
-218 NQMTQQYSSDYEI
+218 
-231 TDAIIQ
+231 
-237 LDNNEIIVLKGN
+237 
-249 NKVRDDY
+249 
-256 FLNAVTNWGTDQP
+256 NAVTNWGNNQP
-269 ILENLEF
+269 RLENLAF
-276 WYDTDFYNVP
+276 IYGNDFYNVP
-286 TSITELAYDEQYL
+286 TSVTELAYDEQYL
-299 GISKLNTMLIMS
+299 GISKLNTMLIMTS
-311 SYGAAATSCITPF
+311 DGAAHDDYITPT

-330 SIDDFASY
+330 DIDNIAGEGL
-338 DIVNLLPS
+338 VNLLPS

-352 TTFTDVEPFEYFN
+352 TTFTDVVPFEYFT

-371 DADWESFIAGIV
+371 DADWESFIEGIL

-413 RVFQEDVKTIG
+413 RVLQEDVKTTG
-424 LTDLTQDQIEK
+424 LTDLTRDQIEK

-440 EIPYASMTSEGLFIT
+440 EIPYASMTSEGLFVT

-477 KVKENDRDIPV
+477 KVKENDSDIPV

-520 RNGWHYLDEIL
+520 RNGWFYLDEIL

-539 TITQMQDARTDYLAG
+539 TITQMQNTRSDYLAG
-554 RDPDKNLGR
+554 RDASINLDR

-600 NWIVE
+600 DWIVE
-605 DNTFFLVRVISKA
+605 DDTFFLVRAFSKA
-618 VDYLADY
+618 VDFLEDW
-625 AMMLVDW
+625 AMMVVDW
-632 SPIGLIYN
+632 SPIGIIYN

-651 AGWNRWTSTLGDIF
+651 AGWNRWTSALGDIF
-665 GGIKAL
+665 GGIEAL

-684 VTNTP
+684 AANTL
-689 EKRLKKIDTR
+689 EKRLRKIDTR
-699 RLLVTAAEY
+699 KLLVTAAEY

-732 EWGADGIVSRTSLKA
+732 EWGTDGIVSRTSLKS

-769 LAVSMTYQGPWRQY
+769 LAVSMTYQGPWKQF
-783 YGDEDYKKQVGI
+783 YGDEDYEKHVGI

-806 LEKMFGDGKD
+806 LAKMFGDGTD

-830 SSIALADGASLQ
+830 SSIALAGGASLK
-842 TVMAN
+842 TVLAN
-847 DVVEQTNAG
+847 DVVEQTNSG